1 MEVNNVMKNSEI
13 LNEIFKI
20 LEDYR
25 DELSVPK
32 KINERNMYVRFVKSI
47 KNNNTKYRCDEYALT
62 KLLTTTDM
70 EPADT
75 YNISIMKEVSLLNV
89 ENPFINYRIRL
100 VIGDDLLFGSWKD
113 ETEKSVFKLQ
123 GISGDTE
130 HGKKIEEYFNLL
142 KSEFES
148 GHVLDF
154 SESNFDESINKFL
167 YAFNK

>member
-1 MEVNNVMKNSEI
+1 MKNSEI

-70 EPADT
+70 EPVDT

-100 VIGDDLLFGSWKD
+100 VVGDDLLFRSWKD
-113 ETEKSVFKLQ
+113 ETEKSIFKLQ
-123 GISGDTE
+123 GISGNTDV
-130 HGKKIEEYFNLL
+130 GKKMEEYFSLL

-148 GHVLDF
+148 GHALDF
-154 SESNFDESINKFL
+154 SELNFDRRINKFL